1 MKLVSAEYNAD
12 SNRADITFHIETGP
26 VVKITT
32 TGAHLWSHT
41 RRSLLPMYA
50 ENAVNDELVRE
61 GQQNI
66 LAYFQKKG
74 YFDAK
79 VDVKQDT
86 TPQGMSI
93 VYDIHE
99 DERHKVQEVAIKG
112 NQHLSQKE
120 LKPYLSVQK
129 AGRLWF
135 SHGAFSEQLV
145 RASAKNLTDTYKA
158 AGYSE
163 AEVVPTVKRDNGNVD
178 VTFQV
183 TEGPLNVVQNL
194 TIEGN
199 QTLAQSQFAPRGLN
213 LGPGKPYSQTLVAKD
228 RSLIVAQYLTLGYL
242 NAGFKST
249 AKPVPGHP
257 HQLDVV
263 YQITEGPRVETAT
276 IITDGRQHTKQSL
289 IDKTVRLQTRE
300 PLSENSMLSAESRLY
315 DMNIFDWAEIDPKRA
330 ITDQS
335 SEDVVVKVHEAKRN
349 SIVYGFG
356 FQVLNR
362 GGAIPSGTVAV
373 PGIPPVGLP
382 ANFVTSQKTFWGPD
396 GTFEYTRRN
405 MRGLAET
412 LNFSTFVGRLD
423 QRGSLSYTQ
432 PSFLGSQWHSSS
444 LISAEHDSEN
454 PIFTDRIGTLSF
466 QLQRPLRSKLLHG
479 KKTTNLFLRYNF
491 QYTHI
496 TNLLI
501 PELVP
506 PNQLNVHLST
516 LAASWVHDT
525 RDDVLDAHKGIYLN
539 YEIDV
544 SPYWMGSNFSFAQFV
559 SQSAYYKNI
568 GKGIIWANSL
578 RIGLEQPFAGSE
590 VPISS
595 AFFAGGG
602 STLRG
607 FPLNG
612 AGPQRPILVCGNP
625 SDPSTCSK
633 ITVPSGGNELLIINS
648 ELRYP
653 LNFIKQGLGIVTFY
667 DGGNVFPLVGFHD
680 FTELYSNNVGIGFR
694 YATPVGPV
702 RIDIGRNLNPVPG
715 IKATQYFITLGQ
727 AF

>member
-1 MKLVSAEYNAD
+1 
-12 SNRADITFHIETGP
+12 
-26 VVKITT
+26 
-32 TGAHLWSHT
+32 
-41 RRSLLPMYA
+41 
-50 ENAVNDELVRE
+50 
-61 GQQNI
+61 
-66 LAYFQKKG
+66 
-74 YFDAK
+74 
-79 VDVKQDT
+79 
-86 TPQGMSI
+86 
-93 VYDIHE
+93 
-99 DERHKVQEVAIKG
+99 
-112 NQHLSQKE
+112 
-120 LKPYLSVQK
+120 
-129 AGRLWF
+129 
-135 SHGAFSEQLV
+135 
-145 RASAKNLTDTYKA
+145 
-158 AGYSE
+158 
-163 AEVVPTVKRDNGNVD
+163 
-178 VTFQV
+178 
-183 TEGPLNVVQNL
+183 
-194 TIEGN
+194 
-199 QTLAQSQFAPRGLN
+199 
-213 LGPGKPYSQTLVAKD
+213 
-228 RSLIVAQYLTLGYL
+228 
-242 NAGFKST
+242 
-249 AKPVPGHP
+249 
-257 HQLDVV
+257 
-263 YQITEGPRVETAT
+263 
-276 IITDGRQHTKQSL
+276 
-289 IDKTVRLQTRE
+289 
-300 PLSENSMLSAESRLY
+300 MLSSESRLY
-315 DMNIFDWAEIDPKRA
+315 DMNIFDWAEVDPKRA
-330 ITDQS
+330 ITDQTN
-335 SEDVVVKVHEAKRN
+335 EDVVVKVHEAKRN

-423 QRGSLSYTQ
+423 QRGSLTYTQ
-432 PSFLGSQWHSSS
+432 PSFLGTQWHSSA
-444 LISAEHDSEN
+444 LISGEHDAEN
-454 PIFTDRIGTLSF
+454 PIFTDRIGTLGF
-466 QLQRPLRSKLLHG
+466 QLQRPLRSKTLHG

-496 TNLLI
+496 SNLLI

-506 PNQLNVHLST
+506 PNQLSVHLST

-525 RDDVLDAHKGIYLN
+525 RDNVLDAHTGIYLN

-612 AGPQRPILVCGNP
+612 AGPQRTILVCGNP
-625 SDPSTCSK
+625 SDLATCSK
-633 ITVPSGGNELLIINS
+633 ITVPNGGNELLIINT

-653 LNFIKQGLGIVTFY
+653 LDLIKQGLGIVTFY
-667 DGGNVFPLVGFHD
+667 DGGNVFPTVGFHD
-680 FTELYSNNVGIGFR
+680 FTSLYSNNVGIGFR
-694 YATPVGPV
+694 YATPVGPI

-715 IKATQYFITLGQ
+715 IKPTQYFITLGQ